1 MVCIL
6 CRFLINYFDPGWSD
20 KADKLQSVLL
30 PQRLNSDAIFEAD
43 PHSARLREIFEFSRT
58 HCGEAFAQ
66 FLAFAE
72 AGSVWSM
79 LQVGNAYE
87 SGRGVA
93 LDRVR
98 AEEWHSKAY
107 EGGSDYGLVRA
118 AMLAFRRSDVT
129 KARTLLRVGVDRGLA
144 PAMRYLA
151 WMELKL
157 SRRDREE
164 ARALYEQAIASGDF
178 PARMYFSR
186 AKAIGRF
193 GLKEVPAGIRSLFA
207 ASADFSAQV
216 DAVNNAP
223 VAKASG

>member
-157 SRRDREE
+157 SRREE